1 MRKKRQIKGEM
12 RRMAVAFLAAVMLT
26 FTVAGDCVVPPVQAS
41 ATGLEIDILLA
52 IIEAAMASMG
62 MSYSST
68 ADLNNAANAL
78 QYGMDNNYQY
88 AVQGTDLF
96 AGLKEGLKSSTAK
109 SLILPATVWVALQD
123 FLYNMSASD
132 MSSASDIVSDS
143 VASGI
148 VTKFGVSVEF
158 VDSFGSNSDLL
169 YGNSILKAYDS
180 TNEGKAGLGENFN
193 VDFGA
198 LNAASIVI
206 IGICS
211 NLSVCI
217 QMSND
222 DKLLPMNGY
231 YVFSNDN
238 DVGTNIYRYCTRAG
252 GYVSDDVRRHAM
264 INYKSDFD
272 GYMCESSF
280 TIPLSYVREYSAGAF
295 VCDGVPYSSYGVGQ
309 SFTRV
314 KVRIKPGTKVY
325 PSIQA
330 GALMEG
336 ALSLYKPQSKVYGL
350 SSSAGSKSVTK
361 NDDGTVTLSNLQT
374 GLTQAVQQAVDAAL
388 ANNPAITEEQL
399 NAIVAQ
405 VIASNEGIK
414 DEISSELEEQTGV
427 LTGLLT
433 AIKLVV
439 DANTVGLNG
448 IAEDIADL
456 QESIN
461 DMSITDGTGALQL
474 QEDVAD
480 IKDQFKVIEGGGG
493 NAGDND
499 EEPHEPKVWVPGTFK
514 VPTFLSGLV
523 SFLTAPF
530 LIMTDGIRQIWL
542 NISSLPENISASFKD
557 WLEPLLQGL
566 GFANGIQILP
576 GQGFKDWLEPLLQG
590 LSIANGV
597 LIKPGQEFKD
607 WLEPLIRG
615 IGFANGIEIF
625 PGQEFKDWLEPL
637 LQGLGLANGLTL
649 PQLDTI
655 QDILT
660 EAFVIDTAQIM
671 DAAQGIDDVWKGVFP
686 YDGVSGLFDGF
697 RFTDN
702 YAYPVIKMSTP
713 PVLQQFYTDDYIVFL
728 DFGGDMFRKYCLW
741 VRGLAKVFIWFKFAL
756 RILSKFKVSFHIA

>member
-1 MRKKRQIKGEM
+1 MRRKRQIKGGV
-12 RRMAVAFLAAVMLT
+12 RRMVATFLMAVMLT

-62 MSYSST
+62 MSYSSA
-68 ADLNNAANAL
+68 ADLNNAASAL
-78 QYGMDNNYQY
+78 QYGMDNDYQY

-109 SLILPATVWVALQD
+109 SLVLPTMVWVALQD
-123 FLYNMSASD
+123 FLYNMSAGEIST
-132 MSSASDIVSDS
+132 ASDVVNSGVAGGIEKVTSFSSNADVLFGNDTIVYDRKNRYVSEKPIDFNVLS
-143 VASGI
+143 KSPVVILGI
-148 VTKFGVSVEF
+148 T
-158 VDSFGSNSDLL
+158 
-169 YGNSILKAYDS
+169 
-180 TNEGKAGLGENFN
+180 AGLDIYCD
-193 VDFGA
+193 VA
-198 LNAASIVI
+198 I
-206 IGICS
+206 
-211 NLSVCI
+211 LS
-217 QMSND
+217 
-222 DKLLPMNGY
+222 K
-231 YVFSNDN
+231 YVNSGGFFVLQD
-238 DVGTNIYRYCTRAG
+238 NIYTLYSRTG
-252 GYVSDDVRRHAM
+252 VL
-264 INYKSDFD
+264 I
-272 GYMCESSF
+272 ESSF
-280 TIPLSYVREYSAGAF
+280 MTRTAEYMSDWNMYYCVYGKTFPFDGFPSSGDRVNSYICPGLLVGTYSQ
-295 VCDGVPYSSYGVGQ
+295 PITQ
-309 SFTRV
+309 V
-314 KVRIKPGTKVY
+314 KVKINPGVKIY
-325 PSIQA
+325 PSREA
-330 GALMEG
+330 GLMMEG
-336 ALSLYKPQSKVYGL
+336 SFALYKPQSKVYGL
-350 SSSAGSKSVTK
+350 SSVAGSKSVTK

-374 GLTQAVQQAVDAAL
+374 GITQAVQQAVDTAIV
-388 ANNPAITEEQL
+388 NNPAITEEEV
-399 NAIVAQ
+399 NAIAAK
-405 VIASNEGIK
+405 VIASNEQIK
-414 DEISSELEEQTGV
+414 DEISSEIEEQTGV

-493 NAGDND
+493 DAGDND

-514 VPTFLSGLV
+514 VPAFLSGLV

-530 LIMTDGIRQIWL
+530 LVMTDGIRQIWL

-557 WLEPLLQGL
+557 WLEPLLRGL

-597 LIKPGQEFKD
+597 LIRPGQEFKD

-615 IGFANGIEIF
+615 IGFANGIEIL
-625 PGQEFKDWLEPL
+625 PGQGFKDWLEPL
-637 LQGLGLANGLTL
+637 LQGLGLSNGLTL
-649 PQLDTI
+649 PQLNTI

-660 EAFVIDTAQIM
+660 DAFVIDTAQIM
-671 DAAQGIDDVWKGVFP
+671 DATQGIDDVWGDVFP

-697 RFTDN
+697 KFTDE

>member
-1 MRKKRQIKGEM
+1 MRRKRQIKGGV
-12 RRMAVAFLAAVMLT
+12 RRMAVAFLTAVMLT
-26 FTVAGDCVVPPVQAS
+26 FTVAGDCVVPPVQVS
-41 ATGLEIDILLA
+41 ATGLEADILLA

-78 QYGMDNNYQY
+78 QYGMDNDYQY

-109 SLILPATVWVALQD
+109 SLVLPTMVWVALQD
-123 FLYNMSASD
+123 FLYNMSAGEIST
-132 MSSASDIVSDS
+132 ASDVVNSGVAGGIEKVTSFSSNADVLFGNDTIVYDRKNRYVSEKPIDFNVLS
-143 VASGI
+143 KSPVVILGI
-148 VTKFGVSVEF
+148 T
-158 VDSFGSNSDLL
+158 
-169 YGNSILKAYDS
+169 
-180 TNEGKAGLGENFN
+180 AGLDIYCD
-193 VDFGA
+193 VA
-198 LNAASIVI
+198 I
-206 IGICS
+206 
-211 NLSVCI
+211 LS
-217 QMSND
+217 
-222 DKLLPMNGY
+222 K
-231 YVFSNDN
+231 YVNSGGFFVLQD
-238 DVGTNIYRYCTRAG
+238 NIYTLYSRTG
-252 GYVSDDVRRHAM
+252 VL
-264 INYKSDFD
+264 I
-272 GYMCESSF
+272 ESSF
-280 TIPLSYVREYSAGAF
+280 MTRTAEYMSDWNMYYCVYGKTFPFDGFPSSGDRVNSYICPGLLVGTYSQ
-295 VCDGVPYSSYGVGQ
+295 PITQ
-309 SFTRV
+309 V
-314 KVRIKPGTKVY
+314 KVKINPGVKIY
-325 PSIQA
+325 PSREA
-330 GALMEG
+330 GLMMEG
-336 ALSLYKPQSKVYGL
+336 SFALYKPQSKVYGL
-350 SSSAGSKSVTK
+350 SSVAGSKSVTK

-374 GLTQAVQQAVDAAL
+374 GITQAVQQAVDTAI
-388 ANNPAITEEQL
+388 ANNPAITEEEA
-399 NAIVAQ
+399 NAIAAK
-405 VIASNEGIK
+405 VIASNEQIK
-414 DEISSELEEQTGV
+414 DEISSEIEGQTGV

-499 EEPHEPKVWVPGTFK
+499 EEPHEPKIWVPNTFK
-514 VPTFLSGLV
+514 VPAFLSGLV
-523 SFLTAPF
+523 TFLTAPF
-530 LIMTDGIRQIWL
+530 LVMTDGIRQIWL

-557 WLEPLLQGL
+557 WLEPLLRGL

-607 WLEPLIRG
+607 WLEPLLRG

-625 PGQEFKDWLEPL
+625 PGQAFKDWLEPL

-660 EAFVIDTAQIM
+660 DAFVIDAAQIM
-671 DAAQGIDDVWKGVFP
+671 DAAQGIDDVWKDVFP

-728 DFGGDMFRKYCLW
+728 DFGGEMFRKYCLW
-741 VRGLAKVFIWFKFAL
+741 ARNLVRAFIWFKCAL
-756 RILSKFKVSFHIA
+756 HILSKFKVRLHIG